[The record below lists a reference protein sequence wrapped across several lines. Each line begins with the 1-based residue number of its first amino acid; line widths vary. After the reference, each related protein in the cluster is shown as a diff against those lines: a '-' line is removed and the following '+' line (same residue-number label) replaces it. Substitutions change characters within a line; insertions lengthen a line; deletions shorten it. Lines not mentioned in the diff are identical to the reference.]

1 MRTNLVVQP
10 FDCQNCFDRMPARH
24 EVLRLQLLAGAGRKA
39 HAKVRQPF
47 IPGAGHAH
55 LLRTI
60 LGGSRIMV
68 SSARKARE
76 NLLQCHVLGA
86 KKETSASRVRSA
98 GLLLAEH
105 FFVARKNATPRF
117 NSEVR
122 SPSGVITWTG
132 LPDSRPS
139 QTFNCSGEL
148 VTNLPCFET
157 GIRSSAH
164 LRTTERFT
172 QELSDSL
179 PAFKHLG
186 LAFRFG

>member
-1 MRTNLVVQP
+1 AGTVCTASSTTIAVDDGERGNMIRK
-10 FDCQNCFDRMPARH
+10 M
-24 EVLRLQLLAGAGRKA
+24 LR
-39 HAKVRQPF
+39 
-47 IPGAGHAH
+47 
-55 LLRTI
+55 
-60 LGGSRIMV
+60 SRILV
-68 SSARKARE
+68 SGARKARE

-122 SPSGVITWTG
+122 SASGVITWTG

-164 LRTTERFT
+164 L
-172 QELSDSL
+172 
-179 PAFKHLG
+179 
-186 LAFRFG
+186 